1 MIRIVS
7 NVHVDRGG
15 DGDECSSVRV
25 RRLRSSTFFDGGRKN
40 SESRGTGEFP
50 RVDQTAIGEGR
61 KEQTETLRVDV
72 RKKRLQATGTRNVYA
87 NRARKRYSIVD
98 SVPELVHA
106 FSAVSLHRAGS
117 DGDIFRR
124 HICTAVTCNLLFSL
138 RPRVVAE
145 IACRIYTLANR
156 VRVNVER
163 GSSLNLTSAPGKT
176 VNVAVYHQDERV
188 SLCTWELS
196 TNCTPLCACIHTV
209 TLTGKGGGAI
219 WPLIETVI
227 VLGNFKYLW

>member
-1 MIRIVS
+1 M
-7 NVHVDRGG
+7 
-15 DGDECSSVRV
+15 CVRM
-25 RRLRSSTFFDGGRKN
+25 RARDSHRFKRLRSSTFFDGGRKN
-40 SESRGTGEFP
+40 SGSRGTDESP
-50 RVDQTAIGEGR
+50 RVDQTAKGEGR

-98 SVPELVHA
+98 SVPKPVHA
-106 FSAVSLHRAGS
+106 FSAASLHRAGS
-117 DGDIFRR
+117 NGDIFRR

-163 GSSLNLTSAPGKT
+163 GSSLNLTSAPGRT
-176 VNVAVYHQDERV
+176 VNVAVYHQDERAYG
-188 SLCTWELS
+188 S
-196 TNCTPLCACIHTV
+196 IR
-209 TLTGKGGGAI
+209 
-219 WPLIETVI
+219 
-227 VLGNFKYLW
+227 